1 MSYFASSASPEV
13 ALWHDSKPAHLM
25 QEVRENI
32 ETGLGIAL
40 REAREVIVGAEYQL
54 AQLAD
59 ELGIKHFGHQISCD
73 LTGCRL
79 VLQPH
84 GHLEIHREGA
94 KHVTSFPVV
103 LNQQAEI
110 SVSS

>member
-32 ETGLGIAL
+32 KTGLGIAL
-40 REAREVIVGAEYQL
+40 EEAQEVIVEAEYNL
-54 AQLAD
+54 GQLAD

-94 KHVTSFPVV
+94 KHVTSFPVARKESE
-103 LNQQAEI
+103 LIAA
-110 SVSS
+110 

>member
-1 MSYFASSASPEV
+1 MSYFASSAAPDI
-13 ALWHDSKPAHLM
+13 AHWHAEKPIHLM
-25 QEVRENI
+25 QEMRDGI
-32 ETGLGIAL
+32 EAWIESAIQ
-40 REAREVIVGAEYQL
+40 EAREVIVWAEYNL
-54 AQLAD
+54 TQLAD

-94 KHVTSFPVV
+94 RHMTSFPV
-103 LNQQAEI
+103 AMTESEI
-110 SVSS
+110 VGA